1 LAGGVG
7 GSQPVVVSGSFS
19 LSSTASHT
27 GRTGAAA
34 PPAGWAS
41 SGYNGSNGATSSLFG
56 GTFIGSGGSGAIA
69 DNITAMAPDA
79 LTELDANALT
89 ELENVSVMFVQSQ
102 NEGTIA
108 TGDTRVNAR
117 LVGVSSEY
125 FEAVKP
131 EIAMGSYLSS
141 SSFAQTAKDVV
152 FGADAANDVGL
163 TADMLGQTV
172 KLNGQD
178 FRLVGVLDDQA
189 GFGTSGRV
197 YVTLDSAR
205 KLFSQYPY
213 VSSIVIQ
220 ANTAEQVDALQLTA
234 DSLLRERY
242 GLGADTDARYTITNQ
257 ASLIA
262 AVSSI
267 TDTLGLLLT
276 GIAAISLIVG
286 GIGIMNIMLVS
297 VRERTREIGVRRA
310 IGAKQSNIL
319 TQFLIEAIVLS
330 LAGGVIGLILGQI
343 AAFFLAIL
351 GDWVFAIKLDTVVL
365 ALGFSLLV
373 GVVFGVW
380 PARTAAKLEPIDAL
394 RFE

>member
-1 LAGGVG
+1 MRLLGTAALALNRIWATKVRSLLTMLGVVIG
-7 GSQPVVVSGSFS
+7 VAAIVALTSIVDGASQGINKS
-19 LSSTASHT
+19 L
-27 GRTGAAA
+27 
-34 PPAGWAS
+34 
-41 SGYNGSNGATSSLFG
+41 ATL
-56 GTFIGSGGSGAIA
+56 GTNQL
-69 DNITAMAPDA
+69 NITAMAPDA
-79 LTELDANALT
+79 LTELDANALA

-125 FEAVKP
+125 FQAVKP
-131 EIAMGSYLSS
+131 EIALGSYLSS

-220 ANTAEQVDALQLTA
+220 ANTPEQVDALQLTA
-234 DSLLRERY
+234 DGLLRERY
-242 GLGADTDARYTITNQ
+242 GLGADTEARYTITNQ

-330 LAGGVIGLILGQI
+330 LVGGVIGLILGEI

-351 GDWVFAIKLDTVVL
+351 GDWVFAIKLDTVLL

>member
-1 LAGGVG
+1 MRLLGTARLALNRIWATKVRSLLTMLGVVIG
-7 GSQPVVVSGSFS
+7 VAAIVALTSIVDGASQGINKS
-19 LSSTASHT
+19 L
-27 GRTGAAA
+27 
-34 PPAGWAS
+34 
-41 SGYNGSNGATSSLFG
+41 ATL
-56 GTFIGSGGSGAIA
+56 GTNQL
-69 DNITAMAPDA
+69 NITAMAPDA
-79 LTELDANALT
+79 LSEQDAQALAALDG
-89 ELENVSVMFVQSQ
+89 VSVMFVQTQ

-108 TGDTRVNAR
+108 TDDKRVNAR
-117 LVGVSSEY
+117 LVGVSSQY
-125 FEAVKP
+125 FAAVKP
-131 EIAMGSYLSS
+131 DIALGSYLSDS
-141 SSFAQTAKDVV
+141 KFAATAKDVV
-152 FGADAANDVGL
+152 FGADAANDLGL
-163 TADMLGQTV
+163 TSDMLGKTV

-189 GFGTSGRV
+189 GFGTNGRV
-197 YVTLDSAR
+197 YVTLDAAR

-213 VSSIVIQ
+213 VSSIVVQ
-220 ANTAEQVDALQLTA
+220 AETPEAVDALQLA
-234 DSLLRERY
+234 SDRLLRERY

-276 GIAAISLIVG
+276 GIAGISLVVG

-330 LAGGVIGLILGQI
+330 LAGGVVGLILGQI
-343 AAFFLAIL
+343 AAYFLAII
-351 GDWVFAIKLDTVVL
+351 GDWVFSIQLETVLL
-365 ALGFSLLV
+365 ALGFSLVV
-373 GVVFGVW
+373 GVLFGVW

>member
-1 LAGGVG
+1 MKLLGTATLALNRIWATKIRSLLTMLGVVIG
-7 GSQPVVVSGSFS
+7 VAAIVALTSIVDGASQGINKS
-19 LSSTASHT
+19 L
-27 GRTGAAA
+27 
-34 PPAGWAS
+34 
-41 SGYNGSNGATSSLFG
+41 ATL
-56 GTFIGSGGSGAIA
+56 GTNQL
-69 DNITAMAPDA
+69 NITAMAPDS
-79 LTELDANALT
+79 LTEQDAQELAA
-89 ELENVSVMFVQSQ
+89 LENVSVMFVQSQ
-102 NEGTIA
+102 NQGTIA
-108 TGDTRVNAR
+108 TDDKRVNAR
-117 LVGVSSEY
+117 LVGVSAQY

-131 EIAMGSYLSS
+131 EIALGSYLSS
-141 SSFAQTAKDVV
+141 SSFAATAKDVV
-152 FGADAANDVGL
+152 FGADAANDLGL
-163 TADMLGQTV
+163 TKAMLGQTV

-197 YVTLDSAR
+197 YVPIDSAR

-220 ANTAEQVDALQLTA
+220 AETPEQVDTLQLQA
-234 DSLLRERY
+234 DILLRERY
-242 GLGADTDARYTITNQ
+242 GLGAETTARYTITNQ

-262 AVSSI
+262 AVDSI
-267 TDTLGLLLT
+267 TATLGLLLT

-330 LAGGVIGLILGQI
+330 LAGGVVGLILGEI
-343 AAFFLAIL
+343 AAFFLAVI
-351 GDWVFAIKLDTVVL
+351 GDWVFSIRLDTVGL

>member
-1 LAGGVG
+1 MRLLGTAALALNRIWATKVRSLLTMLGVVIG
-7 GSQPVVVSGSFS
+7 VAAIVALTSIVDGASQGINKS
-19 LSSTASHT
+19 L
-27 GRTGAAA
+27 
-34 PPAGWAS
+34 
-41 SGYNGSNGATSSLFG
+41 ATL
-56 GTFIGSGGSGAIA
+56 GTNQL
-69 DNITAMAPDA
+69 NITSMAPDA
-79 LTELDANALT
+79 LTELDANALA

-108 TGDTRVNAR
+108 TGDTRVTAR

-131 EIAMGSYLSS
+131 EIALGSYLSS

-152 FGADAANDVGL
+152 FGADAANDVGI

-220 ANTAEQVDALQLTA
+220 ANTPEQVDALQVTA

-242 GLGADTDARYTITNQ
+242 GLGADTEARYTITNQ

-351 GDWVFAIKLDTVVL
+351 GDWVFAIRLDTVLL

>member
-1 LAGGVG
+1 MLGVVIGVAAIVALTSIVDGASQGINKSLAT
-7 GSQPVVVSGSFS
+7 
-19 LSSTASHT
+19 L
-27 GRTGAAA
+27 
-34 PPAGWAS
+34 
-41 SGYNGSNGATSSLFG
+41 
-56 GTFIGSGGSGAIA
+56 GTNQL
-69 DNITAMAPDA
+69 NITAMAPDA
-79 LTELDANALT
+79 LTELDANALA

-131 EIAMGSYLSS
+131 EIALGSYLSS
-141 SSFAQTAKDVV
+141 SSFSQSAKDVV

-220 ANTAEQVDALQLTA
+220 ANTPEQVDALQVTA

-242 GLGADTDARYTITNQ
+242 GLGAETEARYTITNQ

-351 GDWVFAIKLDTVVL
+351 GDWVFAIRLDTVLL

>member
-1 LAGGVG
+1 MKLLGTATLALNRIWATKIRSLLTMLGVVIG
-7 GSQPVVVSGSFS
+7 VAAIVALTSIVDGASQGINKS
-19 LSSTASHT
+19 L
-27 GRTGAAA
+27 
-34 PPAGWAS
+34 
-41 SGYNGSNGATSSLFG
+41 ATL
-56 GTFIGSGGSGAIA
+56 GTNQL
-69 DNITAMAPDA
+69 NITAMAPDS
-79 LTELDANALT
+79 LTEQDAQELAA
-89 ELENVSVMFVQSQ
+89 LENVSVMFVQSQ
-102 NEGTIA
+102 NQGTIA
-108 TGDTRVNAR
+108 TGDKRVNAR
-117 LVGVSSEY
+117 LVGVSAKY

-131 EIAMGSYLSS
+131 EIALGSYLSS
-141 SSFAQTAKDVV
+141 SSFAATAKDVV
-152 FGADAANDVGL
+152 FGADAANDLGL
-163 TADMLGQTV
+163 TKAMLGQTV

-197 YVTLDSAR
+197 YVPIDSAR

-220 ANTAEQVDALQLTA
+220 ANTAEQVDTLQLQA
-234 DSLLRERY
+234 DVLLRERY
-242 GLGADTDARYTITNQ
+242 GLGEETTARYTITNQ

-262 AVSSI
+262 AVGSI
-267 TDTLGLLLT
+267 TATLGLLLT

-330 LAGGVIGLILGQI
+330 LAGGVVGLILGEI
-343 AAFFLAIL
+343 AAFFLAVI
-351 GDWVFAIKLDTVVL
+351 GDWVFSIRLDTVGL

>member
-1 LAGGVG
+1 VRLLGTAALALNRIWATKVRSLLTMLGVVIG
-7 GSQPVVVSGSFS
+7 VAAIVALTSIVDGASQGINKS
-19 LSSTASHT
+19 L
-27 GRTGAAA
+27 
-34 PPAGWAS
+34 
-41 SGYNGSNGATSSLFG
+41 ATL
-56 GTFIGSGGSGAIA
+56 GTNQL
-69 DNITAMAPDA
+69 NITAIAPDA
-79 LTELDANALT
+79 LTELDANALA

-117 LVGVSSEY
+117 LVGVSPEY
-125 FEAVKP
+125 FQAVKP
-131 EIAMGSYLSS
+131 EIALGSYLSS

-220 ANTAEQVDALQLTA
+220 ANTPEQVDALQLTA

-330 LAGGVIGLILGQI
+330 LAGGVIGLILGEI

>member
-1 LAGGVG
+1 MKLLGTATLALNRIWATKIRSLLTMLGVVIG
-7 GSQPVVVSGSFS
+7 VAAIVALTSIVDGASQGINKS
-19 LSSTASHT
+19 L
-27 GRTGAAA
+27 
-34 PPAGWAS
+34 
-41 SGYNGSNGATSSLFG
+41 ATL
-56 GTFIGSGGSGAIA
+56 GTNQL
-69 DNITAMAPDA
+69 NITAMAADS
-79 LTELDANALT
+79 LTEQDAQELAA
-89 ELENVSVMFVQSQ
+89 LENVSVMFVQAQ
-102 NEGTIA
+102 NQGTIA
-108 TGDTRVNAR
+108 TGDKRVNAR
-117 LVGVSSEY
+117 LVGVSAKY

-131 EIAMGSYLSS
+131 EIALGSYLSS
-141 SSFAQTAKDVV
+141 SSFAATAKDVV
-152 FGADAANDVGL
+152 FGADAANDLGL
-163 TADMLGQTV
+163 TKAMLGQTV

-197 YVTLDSAR
+197 YVPIDSAR

-220 ANTAEQVDALQLTA
+220 ADTAEQVDTLQLQA
-234 DSLLRERY
+234 DVLLRERY
-242 GLGADTDARYTITNQ
+242 GLGEETTARYTITNQ

-262 AVSSI
+262 AVGSI
-267 TDTLGLLLT
+267 TAILGLLLT

-330 LAGGVIGLILGQI
+330 LAGGVVGLILGEI
-343 AAFFLAIL
+343 AAFFLAVI
-351 GDWVFAIKLDTVVL
+351 GDWVFSIRLDTVGL

>member
-1 LAGGVG
+1 VRLLGTARLALNRIWATKVRSLLTMLGVVIG
-7 GSQPVVVSGSFS
+7 VAAIVALTSIVDGASQGINKS
-19 LSSTASHT
+19 L
-27 GRTGAAA
+27 
-34 PPAGWAS
+34 
-41 SGYNGSNGATSSLFG
+41 ATL
-56 GTFIGSGGSGAIA
+56 GTNQL
-69 DNITAMAPDA
+69 NITAMAPDA
-79 LTELDANALT
+79 LSEQDANALAA
-89 ELENVSVMFVQSQ
+89 LDGVSVMFMQTQ

-108 TGDTRVNAR
+108 TEDARVNAR
-117 LVGVSSEY
+117 LVGVSSQY
-125 FEAVKP
+125 FAAVKP
-131 EIAMGSYLSS
+131 DIAMGSYLSNS
-141 SSFAQTAKDVV
+141 KFAATSKDVV
-152 FGADAANDVGL
+152 FGADAANDLGL
-163 TADMLGQTV
+163 TSDMLGKTV

-189 GFGTSGRV
+189 GFGTNGRV
-197 YVTLDSAR
+197 YVTLDAAR

-213 VSSIVIQ
+213 VSSIVVQ
-220 ANTAEQVDALQLTA
+220 AETPEAVDALQLA
-234 DSLLRERY
+234 SDRLLRERY

-276 GIAAISLIVG
+276 GIAGISLVVG

-330 LAGGVIGLILGQI
+330 LAGGVVGLILGEI
-343 AAFFLAIL
+343 AAYFLAII
-351 GDWVFAIKLDTVVL
+351 GDWVFSIQLETVLL
-365 ALGFSLLV
+365 ALGFSLVV

>member
-1 LAGGVG
+1 MKLLGTAALALNRIWATKVRSLLTMLGVVIG
-7 GSQPVVVSGSFS
+7 VAAIVALTSIVDGASQGINKS
-19 LSSTASHT
+19 L
-27 GRTGAAA
+27 
-34 PPAGWAS
+34 
-41 SGYNGSNGATSSLFG
+41 ATL
-56 GTFIGSGGSGAIA
+56 GTNQL
-69 DNITAMAPDA
+69 NITATAADS
-79 LTELDANALT
+79 LTEQDAQELAA
-89 ELENVSVMFVQSQ
+89 LENVSVMFVQAQ
-102 NEGTIA
+102 NQGTIA
-108 TGDTRVNAR
+108 TGDKRVSAR
-117 LVGVSSEY
+117 LVGVSSQY
-125 FEAVKP
+125 FDAVKP
-131 EIAMGSYLSS
+131 EIALGSYLSS
-141 SSFAQTAKDVV
+141 SSFAATAKDVV
-152 FGADAANDVGL
+152 FGADAANDLGL
-163 TADMLGQTV
+163 TKAMLGQTV

-197 YVTLDSAR
+197 YVPIDSAR

-220 ANTAEQVDALQLTA
+220 ADTPEQVDTLQLQA
-234 DSLLRERY
+234 DVLLRERY
-242 GLGADTDARYTITNQ
+242 GLGEETTARYTITNQ

-262 AVSSI
+262 AVGSI
-267 TDTLGLLLT
+267 TATLGLLLT

-330 LAGGVIGLILGQI
+330 LAGGVVGLILGEI
-343 AAFFLAIL
+343 AAFFLAVI
-351 GDWVFAIKLDTVVL
+351 GDWVFAIRLDTVGL

>member
-1 LAGGVG
+1 LNLLGTAALALNRIWATKVRSLLTMLGVVIG
-7 GSQPVVVSGSFS
+7 VAAIVALTSIVDGASQGINKS
-19 LSSTASHT
+19 L
-27 GRTGAAA
+27 
-34 PPAGWAS
+34 
-41 SGYNGSNGATSSLFG
+41 ATL
-56 GTFIGSGGSGAIA
+56 GTNQL
-69 DNITAMAPDA
+69 NITATAPDA
-79 LTELDANALT
+79 LTELDANALA

-102 NEGTIA
+102 NDGTIA
-108 TGDTRVNAR
+108 TGDIRVNAR
-117 LVGVSSEY
+117 LVGVSSKY

-131 EIAMGSYLSS
+131 EVALGSYLSS

-189 GFGTSGRV
+189 GFGTGGRV

-220 ANTAEQVDALQLTA
+220 ANTPEQVDALQVTA

-242 GLGADTDARYTITNQ
+242 GLGVDTDARYIITNQ

-310 IGAKQSNIL
+310 IGAKQSDIL

-330 LAGGVIGLILGQI
+330 LAGGVIGLILGEI

-351 GDWVFAIKLDTVVL
+351 GDWVFAIKSDTVLL

>member
-1 LAGGVG
+1 MRLLGTAALALNRIWATKIRSLLTMLGVVIG
-7 GSQPVVVSGSFS
+7 VAAIVALTSIVDGASQGINKS
-19 LSSTASHT
+19 L
-27 GRTGAAA
+27 
-34 PPAGWAS
+34 
-41 SGYNGSNGATSSLFG
+41 ATL
-56 GTFIGSGGSGAIA
+56 GTNQL
-69 DNITAMAPDA
+69 NITALAADS
-79 LTELDANALT
+79 LTEQDAEALGA
-89 ELENVSVMFVQSQ
+89 LENVSVMFVQAQ
-102 NEGTIA
+102 NQGTIA
-108 TGDTRVNAR
+108 TVDNRVNAR
-117 LVGVSSEY
+117 LVGVSAKY

-131 EIAMGSYLSS
+131 EIALGSYLSS
-141 SSFAQTAKDVV
+141 SPFASTAKDVV
-152 FGADAANDVGL
+152 FGADAANDLGL
-163 TADMLGQTV
+163 TSDMLGKTV

-197 YVTLDSAR
+197 YVPIDSAR

-220 ANTAEQVDALQLTA
+220 ANTPEQVDTLQLQA
-234 DSLLRERY
+234 DVLLRERY
-242 GLGADTDARYTITNQ
+242 GLGEDTTARYTITNQ

-262 AVSSI
+262 AVGSI
-267 TDTLGLLLT
+267 TATLGLLLT

-330 LAGGVIGLILGQI
+330 LAGGVVGLILGQI
-343 AAFFLAIL
+343 AAFFLAII
-351 GDWVFAIKLDTVVL
+351 GDWVFSIRLDTIGL

-380 PARTAAKLEPIDAL
+380 PARQAAKLEPIDAL

>member
-1 LAGGVG
+1 MRLLGTAALALNRIWATKVRSLLTMLGVVIG
-7 GSQPVVVSGSFS
+7 VAAIVALTSIVDGASQGINKS
-19 LSSTASHT
+19 L
-27 GRTGAAA
+27 
-34 PPAGWAS
+34 
-41 SGYNGSNGATSSLFG
+41 ATL
-56 GTFIGSGGSGAIA
+56 GTNQL
-69 DNITAMAPDA
+69 NITAMAPDA
-79 LTELDANALT
+79 LTELDANALA

-108 TGDTRVNAR
+108 TGDTRVTAR
-117 LVGVSSEY
+117 LVGVSSKY

-131 EIAMGSYLSS
+131 EIALGSYLSS

-152 FGADAANDVGL
+152 FGADAANDVGI

-220 ANTAEQVDALQLTA
+220 ANTPEQVDALQVTA

-242 GLGADTDARYTITNQ
+242 GLGADTEARYTITNQ

-351 GDWVFAIKLDTVVL
+351 GDWVFAIRLDTVLL

>member
-1 LAGGVG
+1 MRLLGTAALALNRIWATKVRSLLTMLGVVIG
-7 GSQPVVVSGSFS
+7 VAAIVALTSIVDGASQGINKS
-19 LSSTASHT
+19 L
-27 GRTGAAA
+27 
-34 PPAGWAS
+34 
-41 SGYNGSNGATSSLFG
+41 ATL
-56 GTFIGSGGSGAIA
+56 GTNQL
-69 DNITAMAPDA
+69 NITAMAPDA
-79 LTELDANALT
+79 LTELDANALA

-108 TGDTRVNAR
+108 TGDTRVTAR

-131 EIAMGSYLSS
+131 EIALGAYLSS
-141 SSFAQTAKDVV
+141 SSFAQTARDVV

-220 ANTAEQVDALQLTA
+220 ANTPEQVDALQVTA
-234 DSLLRERY
+234 DTLLRERY
-242 GLGADTDARYTITNQ
+242 GLKPDTTTRYTITNQ

-330 LAGGVIGLILGQI
+330 LAGGVIGLVLGQI

-351 GDWVFAIKLDTVVL
+351 GDWVFEIKLDTVIL

>member
-1 LAGGVG
+1 MKLSGTAVLALNRIWATKVRSLLTMLGVVIG
-7 GSQPVVVSGSFS
+7 VAAIVALTSIVDGASQGINKS
-19 LSSTASHT
+19 L
-27 GRTGAAA
+27 
-34 PPAGWAS
+34 
-41 SGYNGSNGATSSLFG
+41 ATL
-56 GTFIGSGGSGAIA
+56 GTNQL
-69 DNITAMAPDA
+69 NITAMAADS
-79 LTELDANALT
+79 LTEQDAQELAA
-89 ELENVSVMFVQSQ
+89 LENVSVMFVQSQ
-102 NEGTIA
+102 NQGTIA
-108 TGDTRVNAR
+108 TDDKRVSAR
-117 LVGVSSEY
+117 LIGVSAKY

-131 EIAMGSYLSS
+131 ELALGSYLSS
-141 SSFAQTAKDVV
+141 SYFAATAKDVV
-152 FGADAANDVGL
+152 FGADAANDLGL
-163 TADMLGQTV
+163 TKEMLGQTV

-197 YVTLDSAR
+197 YVHIDSAR

-213 VSSIVIQ
+213 VTSIVIQ
-220 ANTAEQVDALQLTA
+220 ADTAEQVDTLQLQA
-234 DSLLRERY
+234 DVLLRERY
-242 GLGADTDARYTITNQ
+242 GLGEDTAARYTITNQ

-262 AVSSI
+262 AVGSI
-267 TDTLGLLLT
+267 TATLGLLLT
-276 GIAAISLIVG
+276 GIAGISLIVG

-330 LAGGVIGLILGQI
+330 LAGGLVGLILGEI
-343 AAFFLAIL
+343 AAYFLAVV
-351 GDWVFAIKLDTVVL
+351 GDWVFAIKLETIGL

>member
-1 LAGGVG
+1 VKLLGTARLALNRIWATKVRSLLTMLGVVIG
-7 GSQPVVVSGSFS
+7 VAAIVALTSIVDGASQGINKS
-19 LSSTASHT
+19 L
-27 GRTGAAA
+27 
-34 PPAGWAS
+34 
-41 SGYNGSNGATSSLFG
+41 ATL
-56 GTFIGSGGSGAIA
+56 GTNQL
-69 DNITAMAPDA
+69 NITAMAPDA
-79 LTELDANALT
+79 LTEQDAYALAQLDG
-89 ELENVSVMFVQSQ
+89 VSVMFVQTQ
-102 NEGTIA
+102 NQGTIA
-108 TGDTRVNAR
+108 TDDSRVNAN
-117 LVGVSSEY
+117 LVGVSAQY
-125 FEAVKP
+125 FDAVKP
-131 EIAMGSYLSS
+131 ELAMGSYLSDS
-141 SSFAQTAKDVV
+141 KFAVSAKDVV
-152 FGADAANDVGL
+152 FGADAANDLGL
-163 TADMLGQTV
+163 TDSMLGQTV

-189 GFGTSGRV
+189 GFGTNGRV

-213 VSSIVIQ
+213 VSSIVVQ
-220 ANTAEQVDALQLTA
+220 AETPEAVDALQIAA
-234 DSLLRERY
+234 DKLLRERY
-242 GLGADTDARYTITNQ
+242 GLGSETDARYTITNQ

-276 GIAAISLIVG
+276 GIAGISLVVG

-330 LAGGVIGLILGQI
+330 LAGGVVGLVLGEI
-343 AAFFLAIL
+343 AAYFLAII
-351 GDWVFAIKLDTVVL
+351 GDWVFSIQLETVFL
-365 ALGFSLLV
+365 ALGFSLVV
-373 GVVFGVW
+373 GVLFGVW

>member
-1 LAGGVG
+1 MLGVVIGVAAIVALTSIVDGASQGINKSLAT
-7 GSQPVVVSGSFS
+7 
-19 LSSTASHT
+19 L
-27 GRTGAAA
+27 
-34 PPAGWAS
+34 
-41 SGYNGSNGATSSLFG
+41 
-56 GTFIGSGGSGAIA
+56 GTNQL
-69 DNITAMAPDA
+69 NITAMAPDA
-79 LTELDANALT
+79 LTELDANALA

-108 TGDTRVNAR
+108 TGDTRVTAR
-117 LVGVSSEY
+117 LVGVSSKY

-131 EIAMGSYLSS
+131 EIALGSYLSS
-141 SSFAQTAKDVV
+141 SSYAQTAKDVV

-189 GFGTSGRV
+189 GFGTRGRV

-213 VSSIVIQ
+213 VSSIVVQ
-220 ANTAEQVDALQLTA
+220 ANTPEQVDALQLTA

-242 GLGADTDARYTITNQ
+242 GLSADTEARYTITNQ

>member
-1 LAGGVG
+1 VRLLGTAALALNRIWATKVRSLLTMLGVVIG
-7 GSQPVVVSGSFS
+7 VAAIVALTSIVDGASQGINKS
-19 LSSTASHT
+19 L
-27 GRTGAAA
+27 
-34 PPAGWAS
+34 
-41 SGYNGSNGATSSLFG
+41 ATL
-56 GTFIGSGGSGAIA
+56 GTNQL
-69 DNITAMAPDA
+69 NITAMAPDA
-79 LTELDANALT
+79 LTELDANALA

-108 TGDTRVNAR
+108 TGDIRVTAR

-131 EIAMGSYLSS
+131 EIALGAYLSS
-141 SSFAQTAKDVV
+141 SSFAQTARDVV

-220 ANTAEQVDALQLTA
+220 ANTPEQVDALQVTA
-234 DSLLRERY
+234 DTLLRERY
-242 GLGADTDARYTITNQ
+242 GLKPDTTTRYTITNQ

-351 GDWVFAIKLDTVVL
+351 GDWVFAIRLDTVLL

>member
-1 LAGGVG
+1 MKLLGTATLALNRIWATKVRSLLTMLGVVIG
-7 GSQPVVVSGSFS
+7 VAAIVALTSIVDGASQGINKS
-19 LSSTASHT
+19 L
-27 GRTGAAA
+27 
-34 PPAGWAS
+34 
-41 SGYNGSNGATSSLFG
+41 ATL
-56 GTFIGSGGSGAIA
+56 GTNQL
-69 DNITAMAPDA
+69 NITAMAADS
-79 LTELDANALT
+79 LTEQDAQELAA
-89 ELENVSVMFVQSQ
+89 LENVSVMFVQAQ
-102 NEGTIA
+102 NQGTIA
-108 TGDTRVNAR
+108 TGDKRVNAR
-117 LVGVSSEY
+117 LVGVSAKY

-131 EIAMGSYLSS
+131 EIALGSYLSS
-141 SSFAQTAKDVV
+141 SSFAATAKDVV
-152 FGADAANDVGL
+152 FGADAANDLGL
-163 TADMLGQTV
+163 TKAMLGQTV
-172 KLNGQD
+172 KLNGQG

-197 YVTLDSAR
+197 YVPIDSAR

-220 ANTAEQVDALQLTA
+220 ANTAEQEDTLQLQA
-234 DSLLRERY
+234 DVLLRERY
-242 GLGADTDARYTITNQ
+242 GLGAETTARYTITNQ

-262 AVSSI
+262 AVGSI
-267 TDTLGLLLT
+267 TATLGLLLT

-330 LAGGVIGLILGQI
+330 LAGGVVGLILGEI
-343 AAFFLAIL
+343 AAFFLAVI
-351 GDWVFAIKLDTVVL
+351 GDWVFSIRLDTVGL

>member
-1 LAGGVG
+1 VKLLGTARLALNRIWATKVRSLLTMLGVVIG
-7 GSQPVVVSGSFS
+7 VAAIVALTSIVDGASQGINKS
-19 LSSTASHT
+19 L
-27 GRTGAAA
+27 
-34 PPAGWAS
+34 
-41 SGYNGSNGATSSLFG
+41 ATL
-56 GTFIGSGGSGAIA
+56 GTNQL
-69 DNITAMAPDA
+69 NITAMAPDA
-79 LTELDANALT
+79 LTEQDAYALAELDG
-89 ELENVSVMFVQSQ
+89 VSVMFVQTQ
-102 NEGTIA
+102 NQGTIA
-108 TGDTRVNAR
+108 TDESRVNAN
-117 LVGVSSEY
+117 LVGVSAKY

-131 EIAMGSYLSS
+131 ELAMGSYLSDS
-141 SSFAQTAKDVV
+141 KFAASAKDVV
-152 FGADAANDVGL
+152 FGADAANDLGL
-163 TADMLGQTV
+163 TDSMLGQSV

-189 GFGTSGRV
+189 GFGTNGRV

-220 ANTAEQVDALQLTA
+220 AETPEAVDALQIAT
-234 DSLLRERY
+234 DKLLRERY
-242 GLGADTDARYTITNQ
+242 GLGSETDARYTITNQ

-276 GIAAISLIVG
+276 GIAGISLVVG

-330 LAGGVIGLILGQI
+330 LAGGVVGLILGEI
-343 AAFFLAIL
+343 AAYFLAII
-351 GDWVFAIKLDTVVL
+351 GDWVFSIQLETVLL
-365 ALGFSLLV
+365 ALGFSLVV

>member
-1 LAGGVG
+1 MRLLGTARLALNRIWATKVRSLLTMLGVVIG
-7 GSQPVVVSGSFS
+7 VAAIVALTSIVDGASQGINKS
-19 LSSTASHT
+19 L
-27 GRTGAAA
+27 
-34 PPAGWAS
+34 
-41 SGYNGSNGATSSLFG
+41 ATL
-56 GTFIGSGGSGAIA
+56 GTNQL
-69 DNITAMAPDA
+69 NITAMAPDA
-79 LTELDANALT
+79 LTEQDAQALAG
-89 ELENVSVMFVQSQ
+89 LEGVSVMFVQAQ

-108 TGDTRVNAR
+108 TQDKRVNAR
-117 LVGVSSEY
+117 LVGVSSQY
-125 FEAVKP
+125 FAAVKP
-131 EIAMGSYLSS
+131 EIALGAYLSDS
-141 SSFAQTAKDVV
+141 KFAASAKDVV
-152 FGADAANDVGL
+152 FGADAANDLGL
-163 TADMLGQTV
+163 TSDMLGQTV

-189 GFGTSGRV
+189 GFGTGGRV
-197 YVTLDSAR
+197 YVTLDAAR

-213 VSSIVIQ
+213 VSSIVVQ
-220 ANTAEQVDALQLTA
+220 ADTPEAVDALQVA
-234 DSLLRERY
+234 SDRLLRDRY
-242 GLGADTDARYTITNQ
+242 GLNAETDARYTITNQ

-276 GIAAISLIVG
+276 GIAGISLIVG

-330 LAGGVIGLILGQI
+330 LAGGVVGLILGQI
-343 AAFFLAIL
+343 AAFFLAII
-351 GDWVFAIKLDTVVL
+351 GDWVFSIQLETVLL
-365 ALGFSLLV
+365 ALGFSLVV

>member
-1 LAGGVG
+1 MLGVVIGVAAIVALTSIVDGASQGINKSLAT
-7 GSQPVVVSGSFS
+7 
-19 LSSTASHT
+19 L
-27 GRTGAAA
+27 
-34 PPAGWAS
+34 
-41 SGYNGSNGATSSLFG
+41 
-56 GTFIGSGGSGAIA
+56 GTNQL
-69 DNITAMAPDA
+69 NITALAPDA
-79 LTELDANALT
+79 LTELDANALAD
-89 ELENVSVMFVQSQ
+89 LENVSVMFVQSS

-108 TGDTRVNAR
+108 TKDKRVKAR
-117 LVGVSSEY
+117 LVGVSSSY

-131 EIAMGSYLSS
+131 AIALGSYLSNS
-141 SSFAQTAKDVV
+141 SYAQTSKDVV
-152 FGADAANDVGL
+152 FGADAANDVGI
-163 TADMLGQTV
+163 TSNMLGKTV

-189 GFGTSGRV
+189 GFGTSGRI

-205 KLFSQYPY
+205 KLFSQYPF
-213 VSSIVIQ
+213 VSSIVVQ
-220 ANTAEQVDALQLTA
+220 ANTPEQVDALQVKT
-234 DSLLRERY
+234 DNLLRERH
-242 GLGADTDARYTITNQ
+242 GLGAETAARYVITNQ

-267 TDTLGLLLT
+267 TNTLGLLLT

-330 LAGGVIGLILGQI
+330 LAGGVIGLILGEV

-351 GDWVFAIKLDTVVL
+351 GDWVFAVRLDTVLL

-380 PARTAAKLEPIDAL
+380 PARAAAKLEPIDAL

>member
-1 LAGGVG
+1 MRILGTAALALNRIWATKVRSLLTMLGVVIG
-7 GSQPVVVSGSFS
+7 VAAIVALTSIVDGASQGINKS
-19 LSSTASHT
+19 L
-27 GRTGAAA
+27 
-34 PPAGWAS
+34 
-41 SGYNGSNGATSSLFG
+41 ATL
-56 GTFIGSGGSGAIA
+56 GTNQL
-69 DNITAMAPDA
+69 NITAMAPDA
-79 LTELDANALT
+79 LTELDANALAS
-89 ELENVSVMFVQSQ
+89 LDDVSVMFVQSS

-108 TGDTRVNAR
+108 TGNTRVNAR
-117 LVGVSSEY
+117 LVGVSKDY

-131 EIAMGSYLSS
+131 EIALGAYLSS
-141 SSFAQTAKDVV
+141 SSFAQSAKDVV
-152 FGADAANDVGL
+152 FGADAANDVGI
-163 TADMLGQTV
+163 TSDMLGQTV

-220 ANTAEQVDALQLTA
+220 ANTPEQVDALQVTA
-234 DSLLRERY
+234 DKLLRERY
-242 GLGADTDARYTITNQ
+242 GLAPDTDARYTITNQ

-262 AVSSI
+262 AVGSI

-330 LAGGVIGLILGQI
+330 LAGGVVGLILGEI

-351 GDWVFAIKLDTVVL
+351 GDWVFAIKLDTVLL

>member
-1 LAGGVG
+1 MRLLGTARLALNRIWATKVRSLLTMLGVVIG
-7 GSQPVVVSGSFS
+7 VAAIVALTSIVDGASQGINKS
-19 LSSTASHT
+19 L
-27 GRTGAAA
+27 
-34 PPAGWAS
+34 
-41 SGYNGSNGATSSLFG
+41 ATL
-56 GTFIGSGGSGAIA
+56 GTNQL
-69 DNITAMAPDA
+69 NITAMAPDA
-79 LTELDANALT
+79 LSEQDANALAA
-89 ELENVSVMFVQSQ
+89 LEGVSVMFVQTS

-108 TGDTRVNAR
+108 TADKRVNAR

-125 FEAVKP
+125 FDAVKP
-131 EIAMGSYLSS
+131 DIAMGSYLSDS
-141 SSFAQTAKDVV
+141 KFAATSKDVV
-152 FGADAANDVGL
+152 FGADAANDLGL
-163 TADMLGQTV
+163 TDDMLGQTV

-189 GFGTSGRV
+189 GFGTNGRV
-197 YVTLDSAR
+197 YVTLDAAR

-213 VSSIVIQ
+213 VSSIVVQ
-220 ANTAEQVDALQLTA
+220 AETPEAVDALQLAT
-234 DSLLRERY
+234 DKLLRERY
-242 GLGADTDARYTITNQ
+242 GLGTETDARYTITNQ

-276 GIAAISLIVG
+276 GIAGISLVVG

-330 LAGGVIGLILGQI
+330 LAGGVVGLILGEI
-343 AAFFLAIL
+343 AAYFLAII
-351 GDWVFAIKLDTVVL
+351 GDWVFSIQLETVLL
-365 ALGFSLLV
+365 ALGFSLVV

>member
-1 LAGGVG
+1 MRLLGTAALALNRIWATKIRSLLTMLGVVIG
-7 GSQPVVVSGSFS
+7 VAAIVALTSIVDGASQGINKS
-19 LSSTASHT
+19 L
-27 GRTGAAA
+27 
-34 PPAGWAS
+34 
-41 SGYNGSNGATSSLFG
+41 ATL
-56 GTFIGSGGSGAIA
+56 GTNQL
-69 DNITAMAPDA
+69 NITALASDS
-79 LTELDANALT
+79 LTEQDAEALGA
-89 ELENVSVMFVQSQ
+89 LENVSVMFVQAQ
-102 NEGTIA
+102 NQGTIA
-108 TGDTRVNAR
+108 TVDNRVNAR
-117 LVGVSSEY
+117 LVGVSAKY

-131 EIAMGSYLSS
+131 EIAIGSYLSS
-141 SSFAQTAKDVV
+141 SSFAATAKDVV
-152 FGADAANDVGL
+152 FGADAANDLGL
-163 TADMLGQTV
+163 TSDMLGKTV

-197 YVTLDSAR
+197 YVPIDSAR

-220 ANTAEQVDALQLTA
+220 ANTPEQVDTLQLQA
-234 DSLLRERY
+234 DVLLRERY
-242 GLGADTDARYTITNQ
+242 GLGEDTTARYTITNQ

-262 AVSSI
+262 AVGSI
-267 TDTLGLLLT
+267 TATLGLLLT

-330 LAGGVIGLILGQI
+330 LAGGVVGLILGEI
-343 AAFFLAIL
+343 AAFFLAII
-351 GDWVFAIKLDTVVL
+351 GDWVFSIRLDTIGL

-380 PARTAAKLEPIDAL
+380 PARQAAKLEPIDAL

>member
-1 LAGGVG
+1 VRLLGTARLALNRIWATKVRSLLTMLGVVIG
-7 GSQPVVVSGSFS
+7 VAAIVALTSIVDGASQGINKS
-19 LSSTASHT
+19 L
-27 GRTGAAA
+27 
-34 PPAGWAS
+34 
-41 SGYNGSNGATSSLFG
+41 ATL
-56 GTFIGSGGSGAIA
+56 GTNQL
-69 DNITAMAPDA
+69 NITAMAPDA
-79 LTELDANALT
+79 LSEQDAEALAA
-89 ELENVSVMFVQSQ
+89 LEGVSVMFVQTQ

-108 TGDTRVNAR
+108 TGDKRVNAR
-117 LVGVSSEY
+117 LVGVSSQY
-125 FEAVKP
+125 FDAVKP
-131 EIAMGSYLSS
+131 DIALGSYLSDSKFAAS
-141 SSFAQTAKDVV
+141 SKDVV
-152 FGADAANDVGL
+152 FGADAANDLGL
-163 TADMLGQTV
+163 TSDMLGKTV

-189 GFGTSGRV
+189 GFGTNGRV
-197 YVTLDSAR
+197 YVTLDAAR

-213 VSSIVIQ
+213 VSSIVVQ
-220 ANTAEQVDALQLTA
+220 AETPEAVDALQLAA
-234 DSLLRERY
+234 DRLLRERY
-242 GLGADTDARYTITNQ
+242 GLASDTDARYTITNQ

-276 GIAAISLIVG
+276 GIAGISLVVG

-330 LAGGVIGLILGQI
+330 LAGGVVGLILGQI
-343 AAFFLAIL
+343 AAFFLAII
-351 GDWVFAIKLDTVVL
+351 GDWVFSIQLETVLL
-365 ALGFSLLV
+365 ALGFSLVV
-373 GVVFGVW
+373 GVLFGVW

>member
-1 LAGGVG
+1 MLGVVIGVAAIVALTSIVDGASQGINKSLAT
-7 GSQPVVVSGSFS
+7 
-19 LSSTASHT
+19 L
-27 GRTGAAA
+27 
-34 PPAGWAS
+34 
-41 SGYNGSNGATSSLFG
+41 
-56 GTFIGSGGSGAIA
+56 GTNQL
-69 DNITAMAPDA
+69 NITAMAPDA
-79 LTELDANALT
+79 LTELDANALA

-108 TGDTRVNAR
+108 TGDTRVTAR

-131 EIAMGSYLSS
+131 EIALGSYLSS
-141 SSFAQTAKDVV
+141 SSYAQTAKDVV

-197 YVTLDSAR
+197 YVTLDSAW

-213 VSSIVIQ
+213 VSSIVVQ
-220 ANTAEQVDALQLTA
+220 ANTPEQVDALQLTA

-242 GLGADTDARYTITNQ
+242 GLSADTEARYTITNQ

-330 LAGGVIGLILGQI
+330 LAGGVIGLILGEI

-351 GDWVFAIKLDTVVL
+351 GDWVFAIKVDTVVL

>member
-1 LAGGVG
+1 MKLLGTARLALNRIWATKVRSLLTMLGVVIG
-7 GSQPVVVSGSFS
+7 VAAIVALTSIVDGASQGINKS
-19 LSSTASHT
+19 L
-27 GRTGAAA
+27 
-34 PPAGWAS
+34 
-41 SGYNGSNGATSSLFG
+41 ATL
-56 GTFIGSGGSGAIA
+56 GTNQL
-69 DNITAMAPDA
+69 NITAMAPDA
-79 LTELDANALT
+79 LTEQDAYALAQLDG
-89 ELENVSVMFVQSQ
+89 VSVMFVQTQ
-102 NEGTIA
+102 NQGTIA
-108 TGDTRVNAR
+108 TDDSRVNAN
-117 LVGVSSEY
+117 LVGVSAQY

-131 EIAMGSYLSS
+131 ELAMGSYLSDS
-141 SSFAQTAKDVV
+141 RFAASAKDVV
-152 FGADAANDVGL
+152 FGADAANDLGL
-163 TADMLGQTV
+163 TDSMLGQTV

-189 GFGTSGRV
+189 GFGTNGRV

-213 VSSIVIQ
+213 VSSIVVQ
-220 ANTAEQVDALQLTA
+220 AETPEAVDALQIAA
-234 DSLLRERY
+234 DKLLRERY
-242 GLGADTDARYTITNQ
+242 GLGSETDARYTITNQ

-276 GIAAISLIVG
+276 GIAGISLVVG

-330 LAGGVIGLILGQI
+330 LAGGVVGLVLGEI
-343 AAFFLAIL
+343 AAYFLAII
-351 GDWVFAIKLDTVVL
+351 GDWVFSIQLETVFL
-365 ALGFSLLV
+365 ALGFSLVV
-373 GVVFGVW
+373 GVLFGVW

>member
-1 LAGGVG
+1 VRLLGTAALALNRIWATKVRSLLTMLGVVIG
-7 GSQPVVVSGSFS
+7 VAAIVALTSIVDGASQGINKS
-19 LSSTASHT
+19 L
-27 GRTGAAA
+27 
-34 PPAGWAS
+34 
-41 SGYNGSNGATSSLFG
+41 ATL
-56 GTFIGSGGSGAIA
+56 GTNQL
-69 DNITAMAPDA
+69 NITAMAPDA
-79 LTELDANALT
+79 LTELDANALA

-131 EIAMGSYLSS
+131 EIALGSYLSR

-152 FGADAANDVGL
+152 FGADAANDVGI

-220 ANTAEQVDALQLTA
+220 ADTPEQVDALQLTA

-242 GLGADTDARYTITNQ
+242 GLSADTTARYTITNQ

-330 LAGGVIGLILGQI
+330 LAGGVIGLILGEI

-351 GDWVFAIKLDTVVL
+351 GDWVFSIRLDTVLL

>member
-1 LAGGVG
+1 MNLLGTAALALNRIWATKVRSLLTMLGVVIG
-7 GSQPVVVSGSFS
+7 VAAIVALTSIVDGASQGINKS
-19 LSSTASHT
+19 L
-27 GRTGAAA
+27 
-34 PPAGWAS
+34 
-41 SGYNGSNGATSSLFG
+41 ATL
-56 GTFIGSGGSGAIA
+56 GTNQL
-69 DNITAMAPDA
+69 NITAMAPDA
-79 LTELDANALT
+79 LTELDANALA

-108 TGDTRVNAR
+108 TGDTRVTAR

-131 EIAMGSYLSS
+131 EIALGSYLSS
-141 SSFAQTAKDVV
+141 SSYAQTAKDVV

-163 TADMLGQTV
+163 TADLLGQTV

-213 VSSIVIQ
+213 VSSIVVQ
-220 ANTAEQVDALQLTA
+220 ANTPEQVDALQLTA

-242 GLGADTDARYTITNQ
+242 GLSADTEARYTITNQ
-257 ASLIA
+257 ASLIS

-330 LAGGVIGLILGQI
+330 LAGGVIGLILGEI

-380 PARTAAKLEPIDAL
+380 PARAAAKLEPIDAL

>member
-1 LAGGVG
+1 MNLLGTAALALNRIWATKVRSLLTMLGVVIG
-7 GSQPVVVSGSFS
+7 VAAIVALTSIVDGASQGINKS
-19 LSSTASHT
+19 L
-27 GRTGAAA
+27 
-34 PPAGWAS
+34 
-41 SGYNGSNGATSSLFG
+41 ATL
-56 GTFIGSGGSGAIA
+56 GTNQL
-69 DNITAMAPDA
+69 NITALAPDA
-79 LTELDANALT
+79 LTELDANALA

-108 TGDTRVNAR
+108 TGDIRVNAR
-117 LVGVSSEY
+117 LVGVSSKY

-131 EIAMGSYLSS
+131 EIALGSYLSS

-189 GFGTSGRV
+189 GFGTGRRV

-220 ANTAEQVDALQLTA
+220 ANTPEQVDALQVTA

-242 GLGADTDARYTITNQ
+242 GLGTDTEARYTITNQ

-330 LAGGVIGLILGQI
+330 LAGGVVGLILGQI

-351 GDWVFAIKLDTVVL
+351 GDWVFEIKLDTVVL

>member
-1 LAGGVG
+1 VRLLGTAALALNRIWATKVRSLLTMLGVVIG
-7 GSQPVVVSGSFS
+7 VAAIVALTSIVDGASQGINKS
-19 LSSTASHT
+19 L
-27 GRTGAAA
+27 
-34 PPAGWAS
+34 
-41 SGYNGSNGATSSLFG
+41 ATL
-56 GTFIGSGGSGAIA
+56 GTNQL
-69 DNITAMAPDA
+69 NITAMAPDA
-79 LTELDANALT
+79 LTELDASALA

-125 FEAVKP
+125 FQAVKP
-131 EIAMGSYLSS
+131 EIALGSYLSS

-220 ANTAEQVDALQLTA
+220 ANTPEQVDALQLTA

-242 GLGADTDARYTITNQ
+242 GLGADTEARYTITNQ

-330 LAGGVIGLILGQI
+330 LVGGVIGLILGEI

-351 GDWVFAIKLDTVVL
+351 GDWVFEIKLDTVVL